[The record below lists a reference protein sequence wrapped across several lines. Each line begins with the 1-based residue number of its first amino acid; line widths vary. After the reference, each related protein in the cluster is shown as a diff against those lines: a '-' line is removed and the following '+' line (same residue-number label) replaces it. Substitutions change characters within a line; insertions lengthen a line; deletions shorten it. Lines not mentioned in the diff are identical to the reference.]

1 MSTSSAD
8 PADDGGW
15 ATAELVLG
23 NYADWSWGTL
33 RPWEAVVLRLCR
45 LTSDRNDGRQT
56 WHCRAVE
63 PRSVSGTRRASL
75 WQAGQVRGPMRS
87 RQ

>member
-1 MSTSSAD
+1 MAIGDFHMLLPDDPVLYAFTRTLGEVRLLVLGNFSSSPVPVDLSGD

-33 RPWEAVVLRLCR
+33 RPWEAVVM
-45 LTSDRNDGRQT
+45 
-56 WHCRAVE
+56 
-63 PRSVSGTRRASL
+63 RRV
-75 WQAGQVRGPMRS
+75 G
-87 RQ
+87 